1 MMSKPWSDSTKRW
14 VVVGL
19 VVAGGLVF
27 FQVRGLLPPVI
38 IAFLLA
44 YLLHPLVELL
54 MGLRLSRIMATVL
67 TYLILVIALAVA
79 TSILVPMVVQQVSS
93 INVDLQ
99 AIYDGVVQFMA
110 DHQTITVLDYS
121 IELSDIFD
129 NLQDSLIQ
137 LATGFASRSAEELVD
152 IAFGVAAGFAST
164 LVWLIFMLVVSFWLT
179 RDADKI
185 ARLLDSLVPPDYRD
199 EVEELRSGVSVV
211 WNSFFRGLLLLSL
224 TVGAITAVTIWLVGV
239 KNALLLGMLA
249 GVLEVVPSFG
259 PIIACIPAVVVAYF
273 QGSTHLPIGN
283 GWFALLVLGLYVM
296 IQQVENNFLAPRII
310 GGSVR
315 IHPLVVLVG
324 AIGGFSVGGILG
336 AFLAA
341 PVIGTS
347 RVLGEYVYRKLVESE
362 PSPDVPEV
370 VEPQA
375 EGADRS
381 SEEVIAQEQD
391 RESS

>member
-1 MMSKPWSDSTKRW
+1 MSKPWSDSTKRW

-110 DHQTITVLDYS
+110 DHQTITILDYS

-259 PIIACIPAVVVAYF
+259 PIIACIPAVAVAYF

-283 GWFALLVLGLYVM
+283 AWFALLVLGLYVM